1 MFATKKGNTIMDTG
15 NSYDKEL
22 CKLQRE
28 VFTAF
33 TRLENAVKRVQ
44 DYQQMRDLFAAT
56 SADYQN
62 LTAELEAAQTEMS
75 QAAEAYTGTNVNY
88 HHYALVN
95 RADFDKCKNWGVVQ
109 ETTFLSLTN
118 CRKETYQVIMRILQ
132 NQKKLR

>member
-22 CKLQRE
+22 CKLQQE

-44 DYQQMRDLFAAT
+44 DYQQMRDLFTAT
-56 SADYQN
+56 STDYQN
-62 LTAELEAAQTEMS
+62 LTAELESAQAELS
-75 QAAEAYTGTNVNY
+75 QATKAYTGTNINY
-88 HHYALVN
+88 RHYALIH
-95 RADFDKCKNWGVVQ
+95 RADFDECKNWGVVQ
-109 ETTFLSLTN
+109 ETTFLSLTT

>member
-1 MFATKKGNTIMDTG
+1 MFATKTHMDTG

-22 CKLQRE
+22 RKLQQE

-62 LTAELEAAQTEMS
+62 LTAELEIAQTEMS
-75 QAAEAYTGTNVNY
+75 QATETYTLTNVCY
-88 HHYALVN
+88 HRYALVH
-95 RADFDKCKNWGVVQ
+95 RADFDNCKDWGIVK
-109 ETTFLSLTN
+109 ETTFLSLTI